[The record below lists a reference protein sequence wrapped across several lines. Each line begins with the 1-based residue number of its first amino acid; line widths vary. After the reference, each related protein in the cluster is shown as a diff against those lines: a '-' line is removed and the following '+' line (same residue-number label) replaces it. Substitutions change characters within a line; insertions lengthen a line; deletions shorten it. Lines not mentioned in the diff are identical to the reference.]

1 MAANRTTGKTVKRRS
16 VSKAA
21 SSGPVPPYGPA
32 IWDAVHRGDLNEM
45 KAVAQGDDVLELHAD
60 EVVPLLAELAHDFVD
75 GPIITLLVPG
85 ERPVTH
91 EQRVRDV

>member
-45 KAVAQGDDVLELHAD
+45 TAVAEAARKALVPIKFTTVRGNKAVEAKRALTQLEAAIAKL
-60 EVVPLLAELAHDFVD
+60 EPR
-75 GPIITLLVPG
+75 G
-85 ERPVTH
+85 
-91 EQRVRDV
+91 